1 MHLLIHITLDVKNNS
16 IYQKINT
23 VKYGTRSSRYNAP
36 LIWNDL
42 SRNNKNQVFF
52 IYFLLFFRFGK
63 IQVLNKIIDTKAYV
77 KNTNTHVNKYLLQ
90 KYLLEKKQNKK
101 DKKNTISTFPPLAPP
116 EIV

>member
-1 MHLLIHITLDVKNNS
+1 MTFQEIT
-16 IYQKINT
+16 KI
-23 VKYGTRSSRYNAP
+23 RSF
-36 LIWNDL
+36 L
-42 SRNNKNQVFF
+42 F
-52 IYFLLFFRFGK
+52 IFYFFFRFGK